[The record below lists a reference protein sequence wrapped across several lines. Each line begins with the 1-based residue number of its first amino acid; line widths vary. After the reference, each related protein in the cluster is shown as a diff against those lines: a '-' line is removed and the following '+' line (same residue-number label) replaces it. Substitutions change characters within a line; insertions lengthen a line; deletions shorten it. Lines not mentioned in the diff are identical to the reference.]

1 MKAAY
6 KRVELLV
13 VYIVVAIATASV
25 IQFAI
30 LESLEEI
37 QKVVVASTS
46 GF

>member
-6 KRVELLV
+6 KRVEFLV
-13 VYIVVAIATASV
+13 VYVAVAIGAAGV

-46 GF
+46 SF